1 MSKYLVRASRKYFSK
16 NVKSVDVVIMNVSGI
31 FSHSSLVRTHEFSLK
46 FRYNRFATPIGA
58 GSAHASVHIHA
69 TCTHMPKY
77 LFDFVPQGRIDYV
90 RSSLVATLNFS
101 VFGILEY
108 HTWRYRTH
116 RVQYRRK
123 IYSKGNTHVI
133 DFAVVDPKKKIIC
146 IHEYDICVV
155 TFLKINI
162 SMVLPRFSSLPRAE
176 SISISSHC
184 HYSNVCHVVFRFNES
199 VLRVT

>member
-16 NVKSVDVVIMNVSGI
+16 NTKSVDVVIMNVSGI

-69 TCTHMPKY
+69 TCIHTPKY
-77 LFDFVPQGRIDYV
+77 LFDFVPQGCIDYV

-101 VFGILEY
+101 VFGILKY

-123 IYSKGNTHVI
+123 IYSKGNTRVI
-133 DFAVVDPKKKIIC
+133 DFAVVDPKKKKYVSTNMISVSWLSWRLIFQRFFLASPRRKHIHIIALSLFKC
-146 IHEYDICVV
+146 
-155 TFLKINI
+155 
-162 SMVLPRFSSLPRAE
+162 MPRCFPFQR
-176 SISISSHC
+176 
-184 HYSNVCHVVFRFNES
+184 VRFAS
-199 VLRVT
+199 YIIT